1 MHTRVEGTA
10 DMVKSQ
16 LKEPSSSA
24 SITHMACV
32 CQQQELNLCQELSCF
47 D

>member
-1 MHTRVEGTA
+1 MHTRVVVTA

-16 LKEPSSSA
+16 LQEPSSSA
-24 SITHMACV
+24 SITHVAYI
-32 CQQQELNLCQELSCF
+32 CQQQELNLCQGLSCF

>member
-1 MHTRVEGTA
+1 MHTRVVVTA

-16 LKEPSSSA
+16 LQEPSSSA
-24 SITHMACV
+24 SITHVACV
-32 CQQQELNLCQELSCF
+32 CQQQELNLCQGLSCF